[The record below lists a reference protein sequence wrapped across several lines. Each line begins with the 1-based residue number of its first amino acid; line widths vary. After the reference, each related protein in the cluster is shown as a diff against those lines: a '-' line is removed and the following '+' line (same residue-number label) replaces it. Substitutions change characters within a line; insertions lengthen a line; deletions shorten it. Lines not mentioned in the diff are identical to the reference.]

1 VWKSFVLEESWRDCC
16 RVFLRLV
23 KSTECGVTND
33 TAERRRSN
41 CQRFRRPSVEEQGA
55 ATPEISR
62 KQAAQG
68 TQQVSSSITDAQHG
82 ASESESASSQVLSA
96 ARSLSSDSIR

>member
-1 VWKSFVLEESWRDCC
+1 
-16 RVFLRLV
+16 V

-41 CQRFRRPSVEEQGA
+41 A
-55 ATPEISR
+55 ATSEISR

-68 TQQVSSSITDAQHG
+68 THQVSSSITDAHHG

>member
-1 VWKSFVLEESWRDCC
+1 
-16 RVFLRLV
+16 
-23 KSTECGVTND
+23 
-33 TAERRRSN
+33 
-41 CQRFRRPSVEEQGA
+41 VEEQGA

-82 ASESESASSQVLSA
+82 ASESESASSHVLSA